1 MFPPLIVQ
9 GEGGKEGVLV
19 VPGAAGGANH
29 PGASVDPMTGF
40 LFVDSQNRPTGMSLI
55 EPDRARGPDWRYVI
69 DYVDTAGPHGLPL
82 VKPPYRTITAIDLNR
97 GEHAWRAPV
106 GPGPKNHPAIAHLN
120 LPDMGTLYFGMPADG
135 GLLVTRTLLIG
146 FFALRDPD
154 DPRSASGSFLR
165 AWDKATGEVMAEV
178 ETDLWLH
185 GPPMT
190 YIHEGRQYIVIAAGG
205 ARNRRIPDELVAFA
219 LPEAEIGGQVDQE

>member
-29 PGASVDPMTGF
+29 PGASVDPMTGV
-40 LFVDSQNRPTGMSLI
+40 LFVESQNRPTGMSLI
-55 EPDRARGPDWRYVI
+55 EPDAARRPDWRYVI
-69 DYVDTAGPHGLPL
+69 GYVDTSGPRGLPL
-82 VKPPYRTITAIDLNR
+82 TKPPYRTITAIDLNR
-97 GEHAWRAPV
+97 GEHVWRIPV

-120 LPDMGTLYFGMPADG
+120 LDDMGTVYFGMPADG

-146 FFALRDPD
+146 FVAVD
-154 DPRSASGSFLR
+154 DDGDRQAEGSLLR
-165 AWDKATGEVMAEV
+165 AYDKATGELLAEV
-178 ETDLWLH
+178 ETDVWLH

-190 YIHEGRQYIVIAAGG
+190 YMDQGRQYIVVAGGG
-205 ARNRRIPDELVAFA
+205 ARNRRVPDELIAFA
-219 LPEAEIGGQVDQE
+219 LPESTIGG